1 MPEGRDTPNRRG
13 RRNPALLAQEE
24 QTEQPDVAMDMALD
38 DAGQAQPDDPP
49 LLLPGDIVLA
59 KSSIE
64 MTVGG
69 AESWFTYG
77 VQTRIQPGEDE
88 ERAFGRVAAVV
99 NTRVID
105 LAADAEDQIEQEAV
119 RRREE
124 ERNRPIQHTRR
135 RN

>member
-13 RRNPALLAQEE
+13 RRKPELLAQEVD
-24 QTEQPDVAMDMALD
+24 EQPEMAMDSAVD
-38 DAGQAQPDDPP
+38 DAGQPQPEDMP

-77 VQTRIQPGEDE
+77 VQTRIQPDEDE

-105 LAADAEDQIEQEAV
+105 LAADAEDQIAIETA
-119 RRREE
+119 RREE
-124 ERNRPIQHTRR
+124 EARKRPIRPR